1 MADDEEST
9 QGPIPGLIQ
18 DFVTQLQGMTE
29 RLESLTG
36 YRLPSMPGGFSVPG
50 VRNLPLPG
58 ALSSEQLTTIASS
71 VSAQRRSIEAM
82 QAQLSALDEQLAVLE
97 RILVPLAEWSKAW
110 ASLEQRLLGS
120 RRDGPAGPPAGSG

>member
-1 MADDEEST
+1 
-9 QGPIPGLIQ
+9 
-18 DFVTQLQGMTE
+18 VTQLQGMTE
-29 RLESLTG
+29 RLENLTG

-97 RILVPLAEWSKAW
+97 RILGPLAEWSKAW

-120 RRDGPAGPPAGSG
+120 RRDGPADPPAGPA